1 MKRLIVLIF
10 IMFVSVGI
18 IFSQSVNVTSPA
30 AGVTWNKGATKT
42 ITWTSPGC
50 QSGDVKIN
58 IFKNSIDQANFVLQL
73 TGPNTGSKSWTIP
86 SNFDNGTYYIRVKT
100 DPAETGCLGDSE
112 AFTIGTF
119 EPITTFR
126 PGAVQAHF
134 IKPPDLKMTIIPVT
148 GPTTETNKKT
158 LMEFKVDNIGEG
170 ASKATKMKIFMGQN
184 NTDTW
189 DVKALKPGRF
199 MYKTK
204 EVTPDYPGYYMW
216 SAIVDENNNIGDKNR
231 DNNYAKYKMIIKGS
245 DLVVCFL
252 NSVRA
257 TLATK
262 ETIRAYV
269 KNVGSVKSLPCKLRF
284 YMEKKGG
291 ETFDIPALS
300 VGEVFKV
307 DRREK
312 WFTLGNK
319 TIRLT
324 IDYNNDV
331 PEENE
336 KNNFVES
343 SIKVITAFG
352 TKYALSNYICSNGN
366 SGATLNSVW

>member
-231 DNNYAKYKMIIKGS
+231 DNNYAKYKMLVKGP
-245 DLVVCFL
+245 DLVVAFDGEIR
-252 NSVRA
+252 SVITTTA
-257 TLATK
+257 TVK
-262 ETIRAYV
+262 GYV
-269 KNVGSVKSLPCKLRF
+269 KNIGHAKSKPCKLNI
-284 YMEKKGG
+284 YMEKKG
-291 ETFDIPALS
+291 DSQHNIPALNPGQVYEVS
-300 VGEVFKV
+300 RGEKYYIAQHITVKM
-307 DRREK
+307 
-312 WFTLGNK
+312 
-319 TIRLT
+319 T
-324 IDYNNDV
+324 IDSEGKV
-331 PEENE
+331 KEENE
-336 KNNFVES
+336 KNNYVKE
-343 SIKVITAFG
+343 SIKIVVSGPYWAP
-352 TKYALSNYICSNGN
+352 NYFCSNGK
-366 SGATLNSVW
+366 SGSPLELVW